1 MPAAMETIPKEI
13 LEQYFHMSLSNAA
26 NHFGVSQTFLKKVC
40 REHDIKRWPFRK
52 VKPPSSRCNST
63 R

>member
-13 LEQYFHMSLSNAA
+13 LEQYFHMSLSNVA

-40 REHDIKRWPFRK
+40 RHHHIKRWPFRK
-52 VKPPSSRCNST
+52 VNPPSSGCNST